1 MKLTTVPKSTTK
13 TGNKSL
19 KNLPFYITKIKFK
32 NSNASNSQRIVLFEK
47 FF

>member
-19 KNLPFYITKIKFK
+19 KNLPFYTKIKFK